1 MLSGGKDD
9 QNRSRAATRIKTSA
23 AAQRMLGVLQEDLQ
37 VAEPTNVE
45 YKG

>member
-1 MLSGGKDD
+1 MLSDGKDN
-9 QNRSRAATRIKTSA
+9 QNRSRAAIRIKASP
-23 AAQRMLGVLQEDLQ
+23 AAQRMLGVLQEDLE